1 MHEAI
6 LLATQKKKKKNQ
18 KQGLWY
24 LFMKDNEGCNY

>member
-6 LLATQKKKKKNQ
+6 LLATQKKKKNQ